1 MSCMPASFQV
11 LLSLVM
17 IGMDVAA
24 TSILVVQRDL
34 TYIAR
39 SFVITLASLTMLMSL
54 SQRLG
59 WGLSGVWW
67 GVVFFFGARFVQSM
81 ARVLWLQ
88 SRPEL

>member
-1 MSCMPASFQV
+1 MFI
-11 LLSLVM
+11 SLVM

-24 TSILVVQRDL
+24 TAILVVQRDL

-59 WGLSGVWW
+59 WGLGGVWW

-81 ARVLWLQ
+81 ARLLWLQ
-88 SRPEL
+88 RRKEV

>member
-1 MSCMPASFQV
+1 MFI
-11 LLSLVM
+11 SLVM
-17 IGMDVAA
+17 IGMDVSA
-24 TSILVVQRDL
+24 TAILVVQRDL

-59 WGLSGVWW
+59 WGLGGVWW

-81 ARVLWLQ
+81 ARLLWLQ
-88 SRPEL
+88 SRKEV